1 MTKNQ
6 LPIEQIDVSHCLRM
20 EFTQS
25 IIHSLINKRL
35 SINLIGEKGTVE
47 KDHYKMR
54 VPIFENWVKEFGE
67 VID

>member
-1 MTKNQ
+1 MAKNQ
-6 LPIEQIDVSHCLRM
+6 LPIEQIDVSHCLRA

-25 IIHSLINKRL
+25 IIQSLINKRL

-54 VPIFENWVKEFGE
+54 VSIFENWVKEFGE
-67 VID
+67 VV